1 MVKLGVGLPLQLGN
15 VDDLQVV
22 VGIFKNKTK
31 EENVSLKSIF
41 CKAVLKEKYLSNG
54 KMSHSII

>member
-1 MVKLGVGLPLQLGN
+1 MAKLGVGLPLQPGN
-15 VDDLQVV
+15 VDDLKGVN
-22 VGIFKNKTK
+22 IFKNKTK
-31 EENVSLKSIF
+31 QKKVSLKSIF